1 MTGIRGYGYFISCQ
15 RRIETGPP
23 SVGIKFRIRAKQLVS
38 ACATEINSFFVI
50 VPILVL
56 VWRLG
61 SGTAQHLKLQRRENR
76 SPLVVTQHHLLLLWS
91 RSDLFSDSRGLCVVR
106 ETEMN
111 GQNKKQK
118 QRE

>member
-23 SVGIKFRIRAKQLVS
+23 SVGLKFRIRAEQLVS
-38 ACATEINSFFVI
+38 ACGTEIDPFLMI

-56 VWRLG
+56 VLRLG
-61 SGTAQHLKLQRRENR
+61 SGTTQHLKLQRRENR
-76 SPLVVTQHHLLLLWS
+76 SPLVVTQRHPLLHWS
-91 RSDLFSDSRGLCVVR
+91 RPDLFSDSRGLCVLR

-111 GQNKKQK
+111 GQSKKQK